1 MDAGS
6 QSAFLI
12 VWELCWMLSLS
23 LMMVHPLFGPTRN
36 QIRRSVR
43 QRLNRWRT
51 ARRLLQYK
59 IVLWLLR
66 VRERRT
72 QRAEQGRPPT
82 PLWLRFLISL
92 LSHFI
97 FLYVFW
103 HLICRQPV
111 TWAYVVGYL
120 AACGTI
126 DGVKLWAK
134 RRKERLQEP
143 NTEETPP
150 VKPANEQ
157 SAKQEDV

>member
-1 MDAGS
+1 MDAGT
-6 QSAFLI
+6 QSAVLI
-12 VWELCWMLSLS
+12 VWALLWMLSLS

-43 QRLNRWRT
+43 LRLHRWRT

-72 QRAEQGRPPT
+72 QRAEQSRPPT
-82 PLWLRFLISL
+82 PLWLRFLVGL
-92 LSHFI
+92 LSHF

-103 HLICRQPV
+103 HLICRQPI
-111 TWAYVVGYL
+111 TWTYVFGYL
-120 AACGTI
+120 VAGWTI

-134 RRKERLQEP
+134 RRKERLEAP
-143 NTEETPP
+143 NPEETPP